1 MTDLGGEKI
10 GINTAVAEAIAQNGG
25 VQVPNFVDAEQLSLI
40 PLRKVEDGAE
50 AVSRGSLARGVG
62 RPPGSK
68 NRRTQEMADYILSRY
83 TSPLIALAETYAR
96 PVQDLAKELGCDKLE
111 AFKLQLVAAKEL
123 APYLHQ
129 KLPIAIDTGEK
140 GLIHLTIN
148 AGTAAAAQQVI
159 DDNRLQVKFLDVI
172 DQNDIEQNQG
182 LSELSAPNSNG
193 SNSNGSTETPENK
206 GKDE

>member
-1 MTDLGGEKI
+1 
-10 GINTAVAEAIAQNGG
+10 
-25 VQVPNFVDAEQLSLI
+25 
-40 PLRKVEDGAE
+40 
-50 AVSRGSLARGVG
+50 
-62 RPPGSK
+62 
-68 NRRTQEMADYILSRY
+68 MADYILSRY